1 MAINSVVSGS
11 AKDTDYTYSIKS
23 ETIDSAQSDVQKID
37 LTSLNYATTVD
48 NDDALATENVA
59 FDIHIDANKNSTL

>member
-23 ETIDSAQSDVQKID
+23 EIIDSAQSDVQKID

-48 NDDALATENVA
+48 NDDALATEKVA